1 MEEGQGYFP
10 VKIYPYRR
18 ADDMGIQPVCS
29 DTGSACYYSYV
40 EVRVIFGFGKNT
52 MLQTNNAETVGWDN
66 TVDSMVKIYNRSI
79 DNHL

>member
-1 MEEGQGYFP
+1 M
-10 VKIYPYRR
+10 KIHSYRTK
-18 ADDMGIQPVCS
+18 DDMRILPLCP